1 MAELSELREQAE
13 KAAQDRGH
21 RLGEWH
27 VFHGEFQSLANN
39 SCVNCGAEAFCNTK
53 PQLNQTGISG
63 AAVNEQCSEADWG
76 RDDVN
81 DCGYEDY
88 EDYGGV
94 DYEEDDS
101 DWSPYSCDDLED
113 ED

>member
-27 VFHGEFQSLANN
+27 VFDGEFQSLSSNN
-39 SCVNCGAEAFCNTK
+39 CVNCGAGVFCNTK

-63 AAVNEQCSEADWG
+63 TAVNEQCSEADW
-76 RDDVN
+76 
-81 DCGYEDY
+81 DCDEDSCYDYEDY
-88 EDYGGV
+88 EDAYC
-94 DYEEDDS
+94 DDDFDDS
-101 DWSPYSCDDLED
+101 DLED
-113 ED
+113 EEL